1 MAASA
6 GFLNEVLD
14 LYFLN
19 EAHVEIGDAAGLLP
33 SAGEG
38 FFYISLHTGDPLLGD
53 QTTSETTVGTYAR
66 IAVARS
72 AVGFT
77 VAAANVSNAAAVPFA
92 QGSSGSESI
101 TYFGIGELVSGAG
114 TLFMS
119 GLLDNARTYGTGITL
134 EFAIGELDV
143 DLT

>member
-1 MAASA
+1 MAATA

-14 LYFLN
+14 LYFKN

-33 SAGEG
+33 SAAPGS
-38 FFYISLHTGDPLLGD
+38 FYISLHTADPVAGD
-53 QTTSETTVGTYAR
+53 QTTSESAVGTYAR

-72 AVGFT
+72 AAGFT
-77 VAAANVSNAAAVPFA
+77 VTAANVSNAGAVTFA
-92 QGSSGSESI
+92 QGSSGTETI
-101 TYFGIGELVSGAG
+101 TYFGIGELTSGAG

-119 GLLDNARTYGTGITL
+119 GALDVSRSYGTGITL